1 MKCMNVQDAD
11 KMFIQVVILKLDV
24 ITNERN

>member
-1 MKCMNVQDAD
+1 MKCMNAQDVAM
-11 KMFIQVVILKLDV
+11 MFIQTRIQKLDV